1 MSDYTTILVH
11 RETRERLA
19 TVKDYA
25 RESYEEVINK
35 LISVYEKLKA
45 EGELS
50 AQAKSEVETARKE
63 IKAGKGVSTKKLMA
77 DLGL

>member
-1 MSDYTTILVH
+1 MSEYTTILVH
-11 RETRERLA
+11 RDTRERLA
-19 TVKDYA
+19 GLRDYG

-35 LISVYEKLKA
+35 LISVYEKLKS

-50 AQAKSEVETARKE
+50 DETKKDIETARRQ
-63 IKAGKGVSTKKLMA
+63 IGAGKGITTKKLMA